1 MEKIIKMAFPA
12 LLALLVLAACG
23 SASTADSSAK
33 EDALAFDEI
42 LMDKMDAALDL
53 VETLDTAVAEVSDGS
68 DPAALDELAGELLT
82 LQTSLDEIE
91 AETQA
96 ATLYV
101 GAVRA
106 YVANARV
113 VVESVAAYLDSGDT
127 KDFEKFEYYTGLYA
141 GLLENVTEKRTAF
154 LAEEG
159 LAK

>member
-1 MEKIIKMAFPA
+1 MKKVMAV
-12 LLALLVLAACG
+12 LLAAVLTLSLCACG
-23 SASTADSSAK
+23 SASTADSGVK

-91 AETQA
+91 AEMQA

-113 VVESVAAYLDSGDT
+113 VVESVAAYLDSGDAE
-127 KDFEKFEYYTGLYA
+127 DFEKFEHYTGLYA
-141 GLLENVTEKRTAF
+141 DLLDNVTEKRTAF
-154 LAEEG
+154 LAEED